1 MYYVTTKT
9 DTKAKT
15 PAKIRVLSVTA
26 KRDTARTEAGTLG
39 GTVRTEAEIN
49 ALIEASK
56 LDLTTLPGY
65 VAPEPAP
72 KAKTLVELAKEI
84 KAKNHERRTVGKKVK
99 TTKRV
104 VTPEAAIAEAVMFAR
119 EQMAAGLVKVALVK
133 ALAAWTT
140 TNGEHHL
147 QRRDMFTVLREV
159 GAEVA
164 DATIATQ
171 FQIVRAAALAGK

>member
-1 MYYVTTKT
+1 MYYVTSKT
-9 DTKAKT
+9 DTKAKA
-15 PAKIRVLSVTA
+15 PAKIRVLSVTT
-26 KRDTARTEAGTLG
+26 KRDVARTEAGTLG
-39 GTVRTEAEIN
+39 GTARTEAEIN
-49 ALIEASK
+49 ALIEAGK

-65 VAPEPAP
+65 VAPEPLP
-72 KAKTLVELAKEI
+72 TPKTLVELAKEI

-99 TTKRV
+99 APKRV

-119 EQMAAGLVKVALVK
+119 AQMAAGLVKVALVK
-133 ALAAWTT
+133 SLAAWTT
-140 TNGEHHL
+140 ANGEHHL